1 MIATIDTGGWGP
13 SVRRPTCARHPPYR
27 RSLQIH
33 QAPTTPTASC
43 ARFFFFQRSPLCLRE
58 GKTRD
63 RGLVFFIH
71 RCRWLRSAASPVAAG
86 GTGAIAVAKKKNQL
100 ALGETF
106 AMEFHAII
114 LCGPGK
120 QLTPFSQVR
129 STGVLKAL
137 LPVANRP
144 LVEYVLDWCERAFFS
159 KVTLVCDENS
169 VDDIKSS
176 VEHYRSTKNADH
188 NFGSITVE
196 AVDAPSSGLVLQAL
210 HKRSAV
216 GTFDDFVLLPCDFIT
231 NLPPQ
236 VLIEAYRSRQ
246 DSDVGMFV
254 TYKNKLEIE
263 DKKNKIFPKD
273 YTIYTELP
281 TGHSQ
286 LLDYYS
292 ARDIEFHKALKLRT
306 QMVWSYPNS
315 TISYKAL
322 NSSIFFGNA
331 KKIFD
336 IFETFPDK
344 FSDLYFASR
353 PLIKVVR
360 DLARKPWQS
369 PGHEDTVALM
379 MVPDQAVFIRSNNLP
394 VFMEANRYYLK
405 LQAREGAGKQS
416 APKEKTA
423 ANVGADSIIGDNTQL
438 GEKTTVKRTVVGAN
452 CTIGKRVKLT
462 GCVLLNNVTIEDD
475 VQLENTIVGHD
486 AIIRSKSKLTNCNVE
501 STHEVVKGTVSKGD
515 TLLCLTLEGLVES
528 DELSESESESS
539 SEEDS
544 DDDFEEFDE
553 GDYDNSDGLFGY

>member
-1 MIATIDTGGWGP
+1 
-13 SVRRPTCARHPPYR
+13 
-27 RSLQIH
+27 
-33 QAPTTPTASC
+33 
-43 ARFFFFQRSPLCLRE
+43 
-58 GKTRD
+58 
-63 RGLVFFIH
+63 
-71 RCRWLRSAASPVAAG
+71 
-86 GTGAIAVAKKKNQL
+86 
-100 ALGETF
+100 
-106 AMEFHAII
+106 MEFHAII

-120 QLTPFSQVR
+120 HLTPFSKVR
-129 STGVLKAL
+129 STGILKAL

-144 LVEYVLDWCERAFFS
+144 LIEYVLDWCERAFFS
-159 KVTLVCDENS
+159 KVTLLCDEQS
-169 VDDIKSS
+169 VEDILKA
-176 VEHYRSTKNADH
+176 VEHYRSTKKSDH
-188 NFGSITVE
+188 NFGSINVE
-196 AVDAPSSGLVLQAL
+196 AVHAPSSGQVLQSL

-216 GTFDDFVLLPCDFIT
+216 GSYDDFVLLPCDFIT

-246 DSDVGMFV
+246 DTDVGMFV
-254 TYKNKLEIE
+254 TYKNRLEIE

-281 TGHSQ
+281 TGQSQ

-322 NSSIFFGNA
+322 NGAIFFGNA

-344 FSDLYFASR
+344 FSDQYFASR

-369 PGHEDTVALM
+369 PGHDATVGLM

-394 VFMEANRYYLK
+394 VYMEANRHYLK
-405 LQAREGAGKQS
+405 LQAREGAGKQ
-416 APKEKTA
+416 APKEKAA
-423 ANVGADSIIGDNTQL
+423 ANVGADSMIGENTQL
-438 GEKTTVKRTVVGAN
+438 GEKTTVKRTVIGAN

-462 GCVLLNNVTIEDD
+462 GCILLDNVTIEDD
-475 VQLENTIVGHD
+475 VQLEHTIVGHN
-486 AIIRSKSKLTNCNVE
+486 AIVRSKSKLTNCYVE
-501 STHEVVKGTVSKGD
+501 STHDVLKGTQSKGD

-528 DELSESESESS
+528 EESSESESS